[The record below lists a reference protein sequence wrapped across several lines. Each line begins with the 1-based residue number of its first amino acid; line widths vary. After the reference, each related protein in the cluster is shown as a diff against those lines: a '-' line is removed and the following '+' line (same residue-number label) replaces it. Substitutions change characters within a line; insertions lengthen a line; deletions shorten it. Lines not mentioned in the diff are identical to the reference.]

1 MEVKPMKDVLLKSL
15 QQIGEKTHKY
25 ELSTL
30 SNKISGLES
39 DIQNYRLKVLF
50 VGGFSAGKS
59 ALINTLIGNELL
71 EEGQRPET
79 AIAGELVFDTDEY
92 IEAVSDQGN
101 DRFSFSEREKI
112 DKDKYNYLIWHV
124 NCPELK
130 NLGDCTIVDMPGFN
144 SGISDHNKAI
154 LRYAEQGSAYVLVID
169 CEEGT
174 IKQNMTNFIK
184 EIKNYDSNMAIV
196 VSKTDIKLPEDVEKV
211 KKNIEENAQML
222 FYDDVK
228 IITASKFDADN
239 TRRKLSGLIT
249 SFDNDNICYQEFK
262 PEVYD
267 VAMKCISA
275 MEVYKKSVSFN
286 SDQIDEEI
294 KRHEKIGKDLSNQLS
309 KEKSKLDNQFAN
321 SVAPNIMADASNA
334 LYSHVDT
341 LATAMKAG
349 GNSFSLSVNNIL
361 RPVLLTSTKQYVEQS
376 FEKFMA
382 DIDVPALDIDQTVEN
397 ASNAVNNVKKAS
409 GKLMEMLKSD
419 NFNKAY
425 KAITTTLS
433 VATSVVAPWLELIL
447 IFLPD
452 IIKVISGS
460 SEESQLKNKVNN
472 VIPQIIQKME
482 PEVDKSLEQMKDDMM
497 SEIEKQFEE
506 KIANEVEMLENVKN
520 EKNAKSAEYE
530 RKLAEVDDDIRCI
543 KAIVEAL

>member
-1 MEVKPMKDVLLKSL
+1 
-15 QQIGEKTHKY
+15 
-25 ELSTL
+25 
-30 SNKISGLES
+30 
-39 DIQNYRLKVLF
+39 
-50 VGGFSAGKS
+50 
-59 ALINTLIGNELL
+59 
-71 EEGQRPET
+71 
-79 AIAGELVFDTDEY
+79 
-92 IEAVSDQGN
+92 
-101 DRFSFSEREKI
+101 
-112 DKDKYNYLIWHV
+112 
-124 NCPELK
+124 
-130 NLGDCTIVDMPGFN
+130 
-144 SGISDHNKAI
+144 
-154 LRYAEQGSAYVLVID
+154 
-169 CEEGT
+169 
-174 IKQNMTNFIK
+174 
-184 EIKNYDSNMAIV
+184 
-196 VSKTDIKLPEDVEKV
+196 
-211 KKNIEENAQML
+211 
-222 FYDDVK
+222 
-228 IITASKFDADN
+228 
-239 TRRKLSGLIT
+239 
-249 SFDNDNICYQEFK
+249 
-262 PEVYD
+262 
-267 VAMKCISA
+267 
-275 MEVYKKSVSFN
+275 
-286 SDQIDEEI
+286 
-294 KRHEKIGKDLSNQLS
+294 
-309 KEKSKLDNQFAN
+309 
-321 SVAPNIMADASNA
+321 MADASNA

>member
-1 MEVKPMKDVLLKSL
+1 M
-15 QQIGEKTHKY
+15 
-25 ELSTL
+25 
-30 SNKISGLES
+30 
-39 DIQNYRLKVLF
+39 
-50 VGGFSAGKS
+50 
-59 ALINTLIGNELL
+59 
-71 EEGQRPET
+71 
-79 AIAGELVFDTDEY
+79 
-92 IEAVSDQGN
+92 
-101 DRFSFSEREKI
+101 
-112 DKDKYNYLIWHV
+112 
-124 NCPELK
+124 
-130 NLGDCTIVDMPGFN
+130 
-144 SGISDHNKAI
+144 
-154 LRYAEQGSAYVLVID
+154 
-169 CEEGT
+169 
-174 IKQNMTNFIK
+174 
-184 EIKNYDSNMAIV
+184 
-196 VSKTDIKLPEDVEKV
+196 EKV